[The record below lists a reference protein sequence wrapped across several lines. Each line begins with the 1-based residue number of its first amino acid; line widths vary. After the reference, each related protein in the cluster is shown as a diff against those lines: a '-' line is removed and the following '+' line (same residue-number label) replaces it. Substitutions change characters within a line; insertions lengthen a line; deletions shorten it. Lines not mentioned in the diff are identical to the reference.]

1 MLDCGGK
8 VVIPGWVVS
17 DAKVWAVLLDWDE
30 GFKAEG
36 LGELGSAGQAGER
49 VLSVLGVLTT
59 GLHRVFL
66 VE

>member
-1 MLDCGGK
+1 MLDCGGR

-17 DAKVWAVLLDWDE
+17 DAMVCVVLLDWDE

-36 LGELGSAGQAGER
+36 LGEFRSAGRTGER

-59 GLHRVFL
+59 GLQLVFL